1 MFPRIPATPR
11 CAALSSHRLEILPSR
26 RLACAWLLWLAI
38 AVATVLVAPLPWPV
52 RLALCVTIA
61 TSGVRCVAGVVLLR
75 GRLAIRRLDWDVN
88 GNLWVGSGHSPV
100 SHPARVASGSFR
112 LGPGLLVLRLE
123 TASGTRSV
131 CIDSRLQDPAAF
143 RRLTRA
149 IPGLADTIDHGCRPK
164 V

>member
-1 MFPRIPATPR
+1 MFPTIPATPR
-11 CAALSSHRLEILPSR
+11 CAARSSHRLEILPSR
-26 RLACAWLLWLAI
+26 RLACAWFLWLAI
-38 AVATVLVAPLPWPV
+38 AVAAVFAAPLPWPV
-52 RLALCVTIA
+52 RLALGVILA
-61 TSGVRCVAGVVLLR
+61 TSGVRCVAIVVLLR
-75 GRLAIRRLDWDVN
+75 GRWAVRRLDWDTN
-88 GNLWVGSGHSPV
+88 GKLWVSLGNNPV
-100 SHPARVASGSFR
+100 SHPARVVPGSFR

-131 CIDSRLQDPAAF
+131 CIDGCLQDPAAF